1 MKTYRGGDLGYPS
14 TCLLPDG
21 SLLTVYYQQ
30 QRPVRGELP
39 CLMATRWRIK
49 K

>member
-30 QRPVRGELP
+30 QRPVRSELP